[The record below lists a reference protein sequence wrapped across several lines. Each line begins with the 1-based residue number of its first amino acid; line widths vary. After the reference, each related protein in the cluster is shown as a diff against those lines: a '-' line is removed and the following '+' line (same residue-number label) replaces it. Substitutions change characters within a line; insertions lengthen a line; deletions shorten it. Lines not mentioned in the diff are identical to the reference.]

1 MNNINQSSAQQFS
14 EEQNQRLNYF
24 KSLSTK
30 FSIIPIHPNSKAPIE
45 KGWQQWC
52 LEKRPFK
59 EFDFRKMNFNG
70 EIQVLNAGIATGPA
84 SGVIVVDIDD
94 PEGFQQWTKA
104 RHIDNPLPVTFTVKS
119 GGKSDHFYYQYP
131 IDGNE
136 YKKRNI
142 KGIFDILGIG
152 AQAIAPGSIHPKT
165 GNQYSIKNQL
175 PISEAP
181 KWVLELLLKKDNIHE
196 IQLEQIQPQPAI
208 QTTTQMALPTKNSNT
223 IFQGERNSKLASL
236 AGTMREKGMSQES
249 IEAALLKENSVRCN
263 PPLDES
269 EIIQISTSICKYK
282 PGQPQR
288 KFNLSELGNA
298 ERLVS
303 KFGDDLLYCPQKKC
317 WYTWT
322 GRRWKEDESGKI
334 NIYAKKTIRE
344 IYQEALLVTKT
355 ETRKKLFG
363 HALKSESA
371 FGIKNILELAQSE
384 PGVSVSVNDFDNIPY
399 YLNCLNGTID
409 LRTGNLE
416 SHKREDLLTH
426 MIKVEYNKSFDCP
439 KFRNF
444 ITQIMNN
451 NANLVSYVRKII
463 GYSLTGYTREQC
475 YFVFYGSGSNGKS
488 TLLNVLRELLGSFVK
503 NIDFTSLT
511 YSGHSARGDLARLI
525 GARVVTCVE
534 VEPKKVVNETVINRI
549 TGGDPITVKK
559 IYCDPFEYLPRY
571 KIFIAGNDKPN
582 LEGLKHATWRRI
594 RLIPFSVQF
603 EKGKGLNDKLTE
615 ELLEELP
622 GILNWA
628 VEGCLEWQKEGLE
641 PPKEVEVVTS
651 AYRTEKDTVIEFLNE
666 ACVANPQASVKS
678 SDLYQSY
685 QSWCMG
691 NDKTTLGKKHFSES
705 LRSKGFKKVKMQA
718 MQQWIGIE
726 VRPILNIP
734 MMQGFN
740 QPVANSNS
748 ATPLSNI
755 SPFPKPKL

>member
-1 MNNINQSSAQQFS
+1 MNNINQSSGQEFS
-14 EEQNQRLNYF
+14 EEQNQRLKYF
-24 KSLSTK
+24 QWLSTK
-30 FSIIPIHPNSKAPIE
+30 FSIIPISPTSKAPIE
-45 KGWQQWC
+45 KGWQKWC
-52 LEKRPFK
+52 LEKRPFQ
-59 EFDFRKMNFNG
+59 EFDFIKMNFNG
-70 EIQVLNAGIATGPA
+70 EIEILNAGVATGPA

-94 PEGFQQWTKA
+94 PEGFQQWTKN
-104 RHIDNPLPVTFTVKS
+104 RDIENPLPSTFTVKS

-131 IDGNE
+131 ADGNE

-142 KGIFDILGIG
+142 NGIFDVLGIG
-152 AQAIAPGSIHPKT
+152 AQAIAPGSVHPKT
-165 GNQYSIKNQL
+165 GNRYTIKKQL
-175 PISEAP
+175 PIAEAP
-181 KWVLELLLKKDNIHE
+181 KWVLELLMKKEKNPA
-196 IQLEQIQPQPAI
+196 IQQEQIQPQQAI
-208 QTTTQMALPTKNSNT
+208 QTTTQMVLPTQISNS

-236 AGTMREKGMSQES
+236 AGAMREKGMSKEA

-269 EIIQISTSICKYK
+269 EILQISTSICKYQ
-282 PGQPQR
+282 PGQSKP
-288 KFNLSELGNA
+288 KFKLSELGNS
-298 ERLVS
+298 ERLIS
-303 KFGDDLLYCPQKKC
+303 RFGDDLLFCPQKKT

-334 NIYAKKTIRE
+334 HNYAKKTIRE
-344 IYQEALLVTKT
+344 IYQEAVLVTKT
-355 ETRKKLFG
+355 ETKKKLFG

-371 FGIKNILELAQSE
+371 FGIKNMLELAQSE
-384 PGVSVSVNDFDNIPY
+384 QGISVHVNEFDNIPY
-399 YLNCLNGTID
+399 YLNCLNGTVD
-409 LRTGNLE
+409 LRTGHLNA
-416 SHKREDLLTH
+416 HNRKDLLTKL
-426 MIKVEYNKSFDCP
+426 IDVDYSKSFDCP

-463 GYSLTGYTREQC
+463 GYCLTGYTREQC

-503 NIDFTSLT
+503 NIDFNSLT

-559 IYCDPFEYLPRY
+559 MYCDPFEYIPRY
-571 KIFIAGNDKPN
+571 KIIIAGNDKPN

-628 VEGCLEWQKEGLE
+628 VGGCLEWQKEGLE
-641 PPKEVEVVTS
+641 PPKEVEVATC
-651 AYRTEKDTVIEFLNE
+651 AYRTEKDNVIEFLKE

-678 SDLYQSY
+678 VDLYQSY
-685 QSWCMG
+685 QRWCLE
-691 NDKTTLGKKHFSES
+691 NEKSKLGKKNFAES
-705 LRSKGFKKVKMQA
+705 LRSKGFKKEKKQG

-726 VRPILNIP
+726 MKPIVNIP
-734 MMQGFN
+734 MVQGIH
-740 QPVANSNS
+740 QPVVNSNS
-748 ATPLSNI
+748 APPLSST
-755 SPFPKPKL
+755 SPFPKPTP